1 MRGAEGFSY
10 YLIIYFDFSKAFDS
24 VPHTRLLSKLQAY
37 GVSGQLLKW
46 FGSFLRGRRQ
56 CVKINSVLSSWL
68 QVTSGVP
75 QGSVLGPLLF
85 ALYINELPSLVSS
98 QLLMFADDIKL
109 YRRIRSSIDCRIL
122 QTDINI
128 LLDWSNHWLLSFN
141 TSECKVFHIGNTPY
155 IGNYHLNGTQ
165 LELLNDFRDLRT

>member
-68 QVTSGVP
+68 QVTSGIP
-75 QGSVLGPLLF
+75 QGSVLEPLLF

-109 YRRIRSSIDCRIL
+109 YRRIRSPIDCRIL

-141 TSECKVFHIGNTPY
+141 TSECKVLHIGNTPY

-165 LELLNDFRDLRT
+165 LELLNDFCDLRT

>member
-46 FGSFLRGRRQ
+46 FGSFPRGRRQ
-56 CVKINSVLSSWL
+56 CIKINSVLSSWL

-109 YRRIRSSIDCRIL
+109 YRRIRSPIDCRIL

-141 TSECKVFHIGNTPY
+141 TSECKVLHIGNTPY
-155 IGNYHLNGTQ
+155 IGNNHLNGTQ

>member
-68 QVTSGVP
+68 QVTSGIP

-109 YRRIRSSIDCRIL
+109 YRHIRSPIDCRIL

-128 LLDWSNHWLLSFN
+128 LLDWSNHWLLSH
-141 TSECKVFHIGNTPY
+141 TSECKVLHIGNTPY